1 MAMWCCGKI
10 KAQKPAGGTVCPG
23 RFFPAAFRQRAV
35 CLLLVLM
42 LLSGCSPQP
51 VQLQLYA
58 MDTVMDLKIWDAPD
72 AAPEI
77 EREINRL
84 EQQLSVTRAD
94 SLVSRLNDRQTV
106 TLPPD
111 IQALL
116 SFAIALCQKT
126 GGAVH
131 PCLYPVTKLW
141 GFTTGSYQVPTAEAI
156 SQALSAVQIENL
168 HLEGEQAFL
177 THGAQLDLGAY
188 AKGYAGQQA
197 VSILQSHGASG
208 ALLSLGGAVQTYGSK
223 PDGSPWRIGIQDPF
237 GGDTVG
243 TLALD
248 GAWAVVT
255 SGGYQRY
262 FESEGVRYCHI
273 LDPATGRPVTGDLAS
288 VTIVAE
294 SGLLADG
301 LSTALF
307 VMGLEQACA
316 YWRADPSFQA
326 VLITQSGDIWV
337 TSGLEECFSGPEF
350 EVIAP

>member
-1 MAMWCCGKI
+1 MWCCGNSN
-10 KAQKPAGGTVCPG
+10 APKPAGGRFCPG
-23 RFFPAAFRQRAV
+23 RFFPFRQAV
-35 CLLLVLM
+35 CLVLVLL

-58 MDTVMDLKIWDAPD
+58 MDTMMDLKIWGAPD

-77 EREINRL
+77 EQEIHRL

-94 SLVSRLNDRQTV
+94 SLVSQLNDQQTV

-111 IQALL
+111 IRELL
-116 SFAIALCQKT
+116 AFTASLCEKT
-126 GGAVH
+126 GGAVN

-141 GFTTGSYQVPTAEAI
+141 GFTTGSYQVPTEEEI
-156 SQALSAVQIENL
+156 SQALSAVSIGNL
-168 HLEGEQAFL
+168 HLQGEQAFL

-188 AKGYAGQQA
+188 AKGYAGQRA

-208 ALLSLGGAVQTYGSK
+208 ALLSLGGSVQTYGSK

-237 GGDTVG
+237 GGDMVG
-243 TLALD
+243 TLALS
-248 GAWAVVT
+248 GTWAVVT

-273 LDPATGRPVTGDLAS
+273 LDPATGRPVSGDLAS
-288 VTIVAE
+288 VTIVAQ
-294 SGLLADG
+294 SALLADG

-337 TSGLEECFSGPEF
+337 TSGLESSFSGSEF